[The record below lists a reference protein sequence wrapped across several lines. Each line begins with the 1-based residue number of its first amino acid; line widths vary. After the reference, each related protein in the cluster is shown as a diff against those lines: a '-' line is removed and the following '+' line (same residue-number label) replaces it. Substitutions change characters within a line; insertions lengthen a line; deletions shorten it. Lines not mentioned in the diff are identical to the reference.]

1 MTVMNLCF
9 LRKYMTGCRAIVTN
23 TLKIAGASVIMG
35 VFAYLVCSPLS
46 AMLSVRK
53 GGLIAIILAAAVY
66 ALLVVLFKIIT
77 IKEIKSVLR
86 KGKNEI

>member
-1 MTVMNLCF
+1 
-9 LRKYMTGCRAIVTN
+9 
-23 TLKIAGASVIMG
+23 
-35 VFAYLVCSPLS
+35 
-46 AMLSVRK
+46 MLSVRK